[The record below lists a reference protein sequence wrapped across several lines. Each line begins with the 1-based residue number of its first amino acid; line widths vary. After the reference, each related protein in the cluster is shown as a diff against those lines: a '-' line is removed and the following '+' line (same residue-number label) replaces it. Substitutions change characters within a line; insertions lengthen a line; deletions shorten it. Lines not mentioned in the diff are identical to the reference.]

1 MENCIQNICS
11 ILMQKSG
18 NCKFKLGRNGILDLN
33 MLFGNILQCN
43 YPEILTSSV
52 TEAAQTKI
60 NESPTM
66 SQRLADLVAEA
77 IQQFK

>member
-1 MENCIQNICS
+1 MENCMQNICS

-18 NCKFKLGRNGILDLN
+18 NCKFKLGRNYILDLN
-33 MLFGNILQCN
+33 MLLGNILQSN

-52 TEAAQTKI
+52 PEAAQTKI